1 MASSTLA
8 TIGLATDDQAAFQRL
23 VLEADQRAQHE
34 QTVRNVKVRRW
45 EDASG
50 AGVVLAWRGQP
61 RGPELVSFMPA
72 YAALS
77 EVRLTQCYPVREPI
91 TVANVL
97 AADGTHVTALAAEL
111 EQYRQLVAEGRPV
124 DSPARIT
131 AFGLSVRVYP
141 DEDAFRAVPEAA
153 TNLPEGTSAPD
164 AAGPAGTSDTASF
177 IPFGAFAEPAKA
189 QPHARLTG
197 TVVKAE
203 RRINRLTGQPF
214 TVAITRTAGFEA
226 DVCLSS
232 YEHPE
237 IPAPGAV
244 ITGVVSLFASLTP

>member
-23 VLEADQRAQHE
+23 VLEADQRAQQE

-77 EVRLTQCYPVREPI
+77 EVRLTQCHPVREPI

-97 AADGTHVTALAAEL
+97 DEDGTHVTALAAEL

-153 TNLPEGTSAPD
+153 TNAPEAV
-164 AAGPAGTSDTASF
+164 GPSDTASF